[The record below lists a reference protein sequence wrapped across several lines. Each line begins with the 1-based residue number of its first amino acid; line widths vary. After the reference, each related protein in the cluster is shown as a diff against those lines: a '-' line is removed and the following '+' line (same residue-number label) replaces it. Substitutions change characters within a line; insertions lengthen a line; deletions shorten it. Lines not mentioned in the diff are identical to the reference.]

1 MECQQIQERLSAYL
15 EGSLPPAEKALIE
28 QHLKPC
34 QRCQEALADLR
45 KTIEVVQGLP
55 EVEPPAWLTQRVMAR
70 VRSEAAPRKTIWERL
85 FYPIPVKL
93 PLEAAGVIAIAVVT
107 IYVFK
112 GIQPEMH
119 LGKAPLEGMRGP
131 TISEVKRPAVP
142 PSSMPEGK
150 TQEKEKA
157 IWGKGIEPKP
167 TQPPEQPMS
176 QGRKEAPAPAP
187 APSPAPALRFDR
199 TAPSVGEGKRAE
211 PRREVLSDKEE
222 AGSGFDLTKAR
233 DELKSGARPA
243 APQPEALAKKPTG
256 QPATQGQQGAQAQA
270 QAPVPAE
277 RENRAMSSVG
287 AIVKD
292 ESRPESLSTAPR
304 GGEAHEERVK
314 EKSDRQALSA
324 APAAKALAEKRQAA
338 IHLTLAVKDL
348 DAARP
353 EIEKALS
360 QLGGKIIKMETI
372 EGKIVLSAEL
382 SSNQVRRLLDRLR
395 DLGELKG
402 GTVDSAA
409 EEGATKMIRIEVLR
423 AQ

>member
-70 VRSEAAPRKTIWERL
+70 VRSEAAPRKTIWEKL

-176 QGRKEAPAPAP
+176 QGRKEAPAPSP

-199 TAPSVGEGKRAE
+199 TAPSVGKGERAE

-222 AGSGFDLTKAR
+222 AGSGFDLAKPR

-243 APQPEALAKKPTG
+243 APQPEALAKKPAG
-256 QPATQGQQGAQAQA
+256 QPATQGQQGA

-292 ESRPESLSTAPR
+292 ESRPESLSAAPR
-304 GGEAHEERVK
+304 GGEAHEERAK

-324 APAAKALAEKRQAA
+324 APAAKALAEKKQAV
-338 IHLTLAVKDL
+338 IHLTLAVRDL
-348 DAARP
+348 DAAVP
-353 EIEKALS
+353 AIEKALS
-360 QLGGKIIKMETI
+360 QLGGRIIKMETT

-402 GTVDSAA
+402 GTADSAA
-409 EEGATKMIRIEVLR
+409 EEGATETIRIEALR

>member
-176 QGRKEAPAPAP
+176 QGRKEAPAPALRYDQVS
-187 APSPAPALRFDR
+187 PSA
-199 TAPSVGEGKRAE
+199 GEGKRAE

-292 ESRPESLSTAPR
+292 ESRPESLSAAPR
-304 GGEAHEERVK
+304 GGETHEERVK

-338 IHLTLAVKDL
+338 IHLTLTVKDL

-360 QLGGKIIKMETI
+360 QLGGRIIKMETI

-382 SSNQVRRLLDRLR
+382 SSNQVRKLLDRLR

-409 EEGATKMIRIEVLR
+409 EEGATEMIRIEALR